1 MGGLGMGSGALT
13 FDLTSLLKEGAQKIL
28 VGTPASAIL
37 LLLKMRGGCTLDVV
51 STTTHNS

>member
-13 FDLTSLLKEGAQKIL
+13 FDLTSLLKEAAQKIL

-37 LLLKMRGGCTLDVV
+37 LLLNMRGGCTLDVV